1 MSFFDSEIVREE
13 LEVINELQND
23 IFQEL
28 STFPTLNVEEKN
40 EHIEKMTQLLQ
51 KQQLMY
57 TRVSLSDDPQAI
69 KMKEELQQSLILL
82 GFPPNTNVNTF
93 FETMTETITTTKENI
108 KRNGRKNSSVKNDRL
123 AGAKRPKKKI
133 EKRKSLK
140 KYNGKTDQELLLL
153 GTTKRTNGLIVKWI

>member
-93 FETMTETITTTKENI
+93 FETMTETI
-108 KRNGRKNSSVKNDRL
+108 KN
-123 AGAKRPKKKI
+123 
-133 EKRKSLK
+133 LK
-140 KYNGKTDQELLLL
+140 LHVD
-153 GTTKRTNGLIVKWI
+153 

>member
-28 STFPTLNVEEKN
+28 STFPTLSVEEKN
-40 EHIEKMTQLLQ
+40 EHIEKMTQLLE

-69 KMKEELQQSLILL
+69 KMKEELQKSLILM

-93 FETMTETITTTKENI
+93 FETMTQTI
-108 KRNGRKNSSVKNDRL
+108 KN
-123 AGAKRPKKKI
+123 
-133 EKRKSLK
+133 LK
-140 KYNGKTDQELLLL
+140 LYVDQQLNPCY
-153 GTTKRTNGLIVKWI
+153 TIQVNPTNPN

>member
-13 LEVINELQND
+13 LEVINELQNN

-28 STFPTLNVEEKN
+28 STFPTLSVEEKN

-69 KMKEELQQSLILL
+69 KMKEELQKSLILM

-93 FETMTETITTTKENI
+93 FETMTQTI
-108 KRNGRKNSSVKNDRL
+108 KN
-123 AGAKRPKKKI
+123 
-133 EKRKSLK
+133 LK
-140 KYNGKTDQELLLL
+140 LYVDQQPNPCY
-153 GTTKRTNGLIVKWI
+153 TIQVNPTNPN

>member
-93 FETMTETITTTKENI
+93 FETMTQTI
-108 KRNGRKNSSVKNDRL
+108 KN
-123 AGAKRPKKKI
+123 
-133 EKRKSLK
+133 LK
-140 KYNGKTDQELLLL
+140 LHID
-153 GTTKRTNGLIVKWI
+153 

>member
-13 LEVINELQND
+13 LEIINELQND

-40 EHIEKMTQLLQ
+40 EHIEKMTQLLE

-93 FETMTETITTTKENI
+93 FETMTETI
-108 KRNGRKNSSVKNDRL
+108 KN
-123 AGAKRPKKKI
+123 
-133 EKRKSLK
+133 LK
-140 KYNGKTDQELLLL
+140 LHVD
-153 GTTKRTNGLIVKWI
+153 

>member
-40 EHIEKMTQLLQ
+40 EHIEKMTQLLE

-93 FETMTETITTTKENI
+93 FETMTQTI
-108 KRNGRKNSSVKNDRL
+108 KN
-123 AGAKRPKKKI
+123 
-133 EKRKSLK
+133 LK
-140 KYNGKTDQELLLL
+140 LHVDQQLNPCY
-153 GTTKRTNGLIVKWI
+153 TIQVNPTNPN

>member
-13 LEVINELQND
+13 LEIINELQND

-40 EHIEKMTQLLQ
+40 EHIEKMTQLLE

-57 TRVSLSDDPQAI
+57 TRLSLSDDPQAI

-93 FETMTETITTTKENI
+93 FETMTQTI
-108 KRNGRKNSSVKNDRL
+108 KN
-123 AGAKRPKKKI
+123 
-133 EKRKSLK
+133 LK
-140 KYNGKTDQELLLL
+140 LHVD
-153 GTTKRTNGLIVKWI
+153 

>member
-13 LEVINELQND
+13 LEVINELQTD

-28 STFPTLNVEEKN
+28 STFPTLSVEEKN

-93 FETMTETITTTKENI
+93 FETMTETI
-108 KRNGRKNSSVKNDRL
+108 KN
-123 AGAKRPKKKI
+123 
-133 EKRKSLK
+133 LK
-140 KYNGKTDQELLLL
+140 LYVDQQLNPCY
-153 GTTKRTNGLIVKWI
+153 TIQVNPTNPN

>member
-40 EHIEKMTQLLQ
+40 EHIEKMTQLLE

-93 FETMTETITTTKENI
+93 FETMTQTI
-108 KRNGRKNSSVKNDRL
+108 KN
-123 AGAKRPKKKI
+123 
-133 EKRKSLK
+133 LK
-140 KYNGKTDQELLLL
+140 LHVD
-153 GTTKRTNGLIVKWI
+153 

>member
-40 EHIEKMTQLLQ
+40 EHIEKMTQLLE

-93 FETMTETITTTKENI
+93 FETMTETI
-108 KRNGRKNSSVKNDRL
+108 KN
-123 AGAKRPKKKI
+123 
-133 EKRKSLK
+133 LK
-140 KYNGKTDQELLLL
+140 LHVD
-153 GTTKRTNGLIVKWI
+153 

>member
-13 LEVINELQND
+13 LEVINELQTD

-57 TRVSLSDDPQAI
+57 TRLSLSDDPQAI

-82 GFPPNTNVNTF
+82 GFPVA
-93 FETMTETITTTKENI
+93 I
-108 KRNGRKNSSVKNDRL
+108 RL
-123 AGAKRPKKKI
+123 
-133 EKRKSLK
+133 
-140 KYNGKTDQELLLL
+140 DLL
-153 GTTKRTNGLIVKWI
+153 G

>member
-13 LEVINELQND
+13 LEIINELQND

-93 FETMTETITTTKENI
+93 FETMTQTI
-108 KRNGRKNSSVKNDRL
+108 KN
-123 AGAKRPKKKI
+123 
-133 EKRKSLK
+133 LK
-140 KYNGKTDQELLLL
+140 LHVD
-153 GTTKRTNGLIVKWI
+153 

>member
-13 LEVINELQND
+13 LEIINELQND

-40 EHIEKMTQLLQ
+40 EHIEKMTQLLE

-93 FETMTETITTTKENI
+93 FETMTQTI
-108 KRNGRKNSSVKNDRL
+108 KN
-123 AGAKRPKKKI
+123 
-133 EKRKSLK
+133 LK
-140 KYNGKTDQELLLL
+140 LHVD
-153 GTTKRTNGLIVKWI
+153 

>member
-93 FETMTETITTTKENI
+93 FETMTETI
-108 KRNGRKNSSVKNDRL
+108 KN
-123 AGAKRPKKKI
+123 
-133 EKRKSLK
+133 LK
-140 KYNGKTDQELLLL
+140 LHVY
-153 GTTKRTNGLIVKWI
+153 